1 MKNKTKY
8 LIVTLCM
15 LVGFLL
21 AGAAIANAG
30 VTDITEINLTGDY
43 EYGNVPAGI
52 LPAFN
57 PGTTTEGASIGTG
70 NGGWAKRTSAT
81 SMWGGFGADTPVAYN
96 DGSTMYGYTFYVKT
110 NSGYQLASDLKVIYN
125 GKNVTS
131 TAEVSRYPWG
141 AYVDVDLGK
150 AIGANPTTHTVT
162 FDSNGGTEI
171 ASKEVVSG
179 LKIKEPSTPTK
190 DKYIFRGWY
199 EEATFITKFDFYNT
213 PITSDMTLYAKWE
226 AANSINEIRLAGDIQ
241 YGTVSVGTLP
251 SFNPRTTTDSITIDR
266 TNSYW
271 SYKMQNG
278 LWSGFGLETPVAVND
293 GKTEYG
299 YTFNVKP
306 SDGYQLASD
315 LTVIYNGEDVTSSVK
330 VTKYSWGA
338 YVDVNLGKANG
349 TPVVYTITF
358 NSNDGTS
365 VASQNVNAGEKL
377 TEPTPAPTKEGFTF
391 DGWYEDSTFSKKFD
405 FNTPIASNR
414 TLYANWIEN
423 KYTLTFD
430 ANGGTGSMTAKTGL
444 TGEYTLPANG
454 FTAPS
459 GKQFKGW
466 SLTTDGAIVT
476 KVDMTENK
484 KVYAIWENIPVVTY
498 TLTFNANG
506 GSGTMAP
513 IANLTGEYTLPA
525 NEFTAPSGKQFKGW
539 SLSTDGAIVTK
550 VDMTENKTVYAIW
563 EDIPV
568 VTYTLTF
575 NANGGSGTMTP
586 IADLTGEYTLPSN
599 GFTAPSGKQ
608 FKGWSLTTD
617 GETVTKVNMTENR
630 TVYAIWEDI
639 PVVTYTLTFD
649 ANGGTGTMAAKTGL
663 TGEYTLPA
671 NGFTAPSG
679 KQFKGWSLTTAGA
692 IVTKV
697 DMTENRTVYAIWE
710 PIPVTTYTV
719 SFNANG
725 GSGTMAD
732 VTGVTSNYTLPA
744 NGFTAPAGQQF
755 KGWATSA
762 SGAVITGTSIT
773 VSADTTLYAIWEP
786 IPVTEY
792 TISFNI
798 NGGIGTIPSQ
808 TTSGQ
813 KLSSLPIATHSG
825 SYTFAGWYTAASGGT
840 QITTAYEFSADTTV
854 YAHWTY
860 TGGSSSGGGGGFYV
874 PTTQKPEIKAAAGGK
889 AELSKDGTTL
899 TITADAGKVIDKVLL
914 NGKDMGAVSEL
925 KGLKTG
931 DKVEVTFKDQVTEP
945 TKEQLDKAAKEAA
958 GELVLTARSAKLKN
972 GSVKVMLKGD
982 LKAITDTR
990 YTVKYKFY
998 RSTKKSAGYKA
1009 VLTKKAP
1016 TYFNTYGKKGTMYY
1030 YKAKVMIYDKDGNF
1044 VAQTALK
1051 QCKYANRLWT
1061 K

>member
-476 KVDMTENK
+476 KVDMTEN
-484 KVYAIWENIPVVTY
+484 
-498 TLTFNANG
+498 
-506 GSGTMAP
+506 
-513 IANLTGEYTLPA
+513 
-525 NEFTAPSGKQFKGW
+525 
-539 SLSTDGAIVTK
+539 
-550 VDMTENKTVYAIW
+550 
-563 EDIPV
+563 
-568 VTYTLTF
+568 
-575 NANGGSGTMTP
+575 
-586 IADLTGEYTLPSN
+586 
-599 GFTAPSGKQ
+599 
-608 FKGWSLTTD
+608 
-617 GETVTKVNMTENR
+617 
-630 TVYAIWEDI
+630 
-639 PVVTYTLTFD
+639 
-649 ANGGTGTMAAKTGL
+649 
-663 TGEYTLPA
+663 
-671 NGFTAPSG
+671 
-679 KQFKGWSLTTAGA
+679 
-692 IVTKV
+692 
-697 DMTENRTVYAIWE
+697 RTVYAIWE

-860 TGGSSSGGGGGFYV
+860 TGGGGGFYV

-972 GSVKVMLKGD
+972 GSSYCYQVTKCMEYVYDHLHEKLMVSDIAEELGLSVQYLSKLFRTETGLTLNRYILKKKIDAACQMLK
-982 LKAITDTR
+982 
-990 YTVKYKFY
+990 YSQYE
-998 RSTKKSAGYKA
+998 A
-1009 VLTKKAP
+1009 VD
-1016 TYFNTYGKKGTMYY
+1016 
-1030 YKAKVMIYDKDGNF
+1030 VGNF
-1044 VAQTALK
+1044 LAFSSHSHFIQKFREETGLTPK
-1051 QCKYANRLWT
+1051 QYREKYYHSSSGMKAGVEI

>member
-21 AGAAIANAG
+21 AGAAIANAET
-30 VTDITEINLTGDY
+30 TDITEIKLTGNY
-43 EYGNVPAGI
+43 QYGNVPAGI
-52 LPAFN
+52 LPSFN
-57 PGTTTEGASIGTG
+57 PGTTTDSITIDKVNSSWEYKMQ
-70 NGGWAKRTSAT
+70 NGGWS
-81 SMWGGFGADTPVAYN
+81 GFGSETPVAYN
-96 DGSTMYGYTFYVKT
+96 DGKTDYGYSFSVET
-110 NSGYQLASDLKVIYN
+110 NDGYQLDYSNLKVFYN
-125 GKNVTS
+125 EEEVTS
-131 TAEVSRYPWG
+131 SVKILKYVWG
-141 AYVDVDLGK
+141 AYVTVDLGK
-150 AIGANPTTHTVT
+150 ATGENPTTHTVT
-162 FDSNGGTEI
+162 FNSNGGTEI
-171 ASKEVVSG
+171 APKEVVSG
-179 LKIKEPSTPTK
+179 LKIKAPETPTK
-190 DKYIFRGWY
+190 DKYLFRGWF
-199 EEATFITKFDFYNT
+199 EDDTFSVEFNFNNT

-226 AANSINEIRLAGDIQ
+226 AANSINEIILAGDVQ
-241 YGTVSVGTLP
+241 YGNVPVGTLP
-251 SFNPRTTTDSITIDR
+251 SFNPRTTTDSITIDES
-266 TNSYW
+266 NSYW
-271 SYKMQNG
+271 MKRESATSMWG
-278 LWSGFGLETPVAVND
+278 GFAGNTPVAYND
-293 GKTEYG
+293 GKTNYG
-299 YTFNVKP
+299 YNFRVVPK
-306 SDGYQLASD
+306 DGYQLDYST
-315 LTVIYNGEDVTSSVK
+315 LKVIYNGKDVTSSAEVSK
-330 VTKYSWGA
+330 GYTWGA
-338 YVDVNLGKANG
+338 YVTIDLGKANG
-349 TPVVYTITF
+349 TPVLYTVTF
-358 NSNDGTS
+358 NSNEGTS
-365 VASQNVNAGEKL
+365 VESQNVNAGEKL

-391 DGWYEDSTFSKKFD
+391 DGWYEDSTFSNKFD
-405 FNTPIASNR
+405 FNTPITDSM
-414 TLYANWIEN
+414 TLYAKWTEN

-430 ANGGTGSMTAKTGL
+430 
-444 TGEYTLPANG
+444 
-454 FTAPS
+454 
-459 GKQFKGW
+459 
-466 SLTTDGAIVT
+466 
-476 KVDMTENK
+476 
-484 KVYAIWENIPVVTY
+484 
-498 TLTFNANG
+498 ANG

-525 NEFTAPSGKQFKGW
+525 NEF
-539 SLSTDGAIVTK
+539 I
-550 VDMTENKTVYAIW
+550 
-563 EDIPV
+563 
-568 VTYTLTF
+568 
-575 NANGGSGTMTP
+575 
-586 IADLTGEYTLPSN
+586 
-599 GFTAPSGKQ
+599 APSGKQ
-608 FKGWSLTTD
+608 FKGWSLTAD
-617 GETVTKVNMTENR
+617 
-630 TVYAIWEDI
+630 
-639 PVVTYTLTFD
+639 
-649 ANGGTGTMAAKTGL
+649 
-663 TGEYTLPA
+663 
-671 NGFTAPSG
+671 
-679 KQFKGWSLTTAGA
+679 GA

-732 VTGVTSNYTLPA
+732 VTGVTSSYTLPA

-773 VSADTTLYAIWEP
+773 VSADITLYAIWEP

-825 SYTFAGWYTAASGGT
+825 SYSFAGWYTTASGGT

-860 TGGSSSGGGGGFYV
+860 TGGGGGFYV

-958 GELVLTARSAKLKN
+958 GDLVLTARSAKLKN
-972 GSVKVMLKGD
+972 GSVKIMLKGD
-982 LKAITDTR
+982 LKAITDAG

-1030 YKAKVMIYDKDGNF
+1030 YKARVMIYDKEGNF

-1061 K
+1061 KQEKSFVTQNNSNRFEGKFKSKRARQPVSSAALCVPRLL